1 MTTLDM
7 ITQVLFETIDEVNE
21 QLPDH
26 QRMFKSL
33 DTAVFGESGRL
44 DSLELVNFIL
54 LIEQRI
60 EEKFDASVSLVDEH
74 TLSQSESPFRTV
86 GALAQHIAVLLA
98 EEQRVR

>member
-7 ITQVLFETIDEVNE
+7 ITQVLFETIDEVNQ

-26 QRMFKSL
+26 QRMSRAL
-33 DTAVFGESGRL
+33 DTAVFGENGRL

-54 LIEQRI
+54 AIEQRI
-60 EEKFDASVSLVDEH
+60 EEKFETSISLVDEH
-74 TLSQSESPFRTV
+74 TLSQSDSPFRTV
-86 GALAQHIAVLLA
+86 GALAQQIAVLLA